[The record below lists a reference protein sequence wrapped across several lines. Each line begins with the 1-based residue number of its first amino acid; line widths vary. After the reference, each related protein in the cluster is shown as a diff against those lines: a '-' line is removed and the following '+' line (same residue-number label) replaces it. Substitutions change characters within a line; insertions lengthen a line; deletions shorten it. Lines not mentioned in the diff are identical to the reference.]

1 MRYRL
6 RTLLIVL
13 AIGPIVLAGTYFLLT
28 SPEYLSARFVL
39 LDLIFFAGLF
49 AALAALW
56 EYWPKLT
63 KWL

>member
-1 MRYRL
+1 MRFRL

-13 AIGPIVLAGTYFLLT
+13 ALGPMVLAGAYFVLT
-28 SPEYLSARFVL
+28 SPAYVNARFAL
-39 LDLIFFAGLF
+39 LDLVTFVAFF